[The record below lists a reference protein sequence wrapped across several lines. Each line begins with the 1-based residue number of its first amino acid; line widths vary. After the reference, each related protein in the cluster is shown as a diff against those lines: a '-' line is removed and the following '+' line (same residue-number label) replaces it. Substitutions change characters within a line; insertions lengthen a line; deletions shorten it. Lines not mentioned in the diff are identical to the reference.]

1 MLKSGFFFKME
12 LNVCLGKLLDVSV
25 GWGLGKHDKGGPY
38 TICLKI

>member
-25 GWGLGKHDKGGPY
+25 GWGWVNMIKEAHILY
-38 TICLKI
+38 V